1 MDGLTYACEGQN
13 TGELTVTA
21 LVVYFVMALFRLNG
35 LTCSTAEG
43 I

>member
-13 TGELTVTA
+13 TGKLTVAA
-21 LVVYFVMALFRLNG
+21 LVVYFIMALFRLNG